1 MDVKGGP
8 AGPLAFRPGE
18 HVTCDFVLRPRG
30 SGSTLKFGCLSDP
43 ERELKVRYGDRNGE
57 VYAQVAATRLLWA
70 LGFGANRMY
79 PVTVAC
85 RGCTVDPWSQKS
97 ADPSA
102 VTTFD
107 PATVDERMAGRTL
120 ELKPDAG
127 WSWKELDLVE
137 EAAGGAPAAQRDALK
152 LLAVL
157 IQHGSNKKPN
167 QRLLCLDKDL
177 GSAAGETCGHPLMM
191 ITDLGKTFGRANTFN
206 KDAVESV
213 NFKEWSAMTIWKG
226 GRRLRR

>member
-1 MDVKGGP
+1 MRFAFDGVITRSRAFPVFIASLAVVAVLPSVQAVPEALAPGGALTEKTRLDAIRRAQVWTKTDVAAMDVKGGP
-8 AGPLAFRPGE
+8 AGPFAFRPGE

-157 IQHGSNKKPN
+157 IQHGSNKK
-167 QRLLCLDKDL
+167 
-177 GSAAGETCGHPLMM
+177 
-191 ITDLGKTFGRANTFN
+191 
-206 KDAVESV
+206 
-213 NFKEWSAMTIWKG
+213 
-226 GRRLRR
+226 